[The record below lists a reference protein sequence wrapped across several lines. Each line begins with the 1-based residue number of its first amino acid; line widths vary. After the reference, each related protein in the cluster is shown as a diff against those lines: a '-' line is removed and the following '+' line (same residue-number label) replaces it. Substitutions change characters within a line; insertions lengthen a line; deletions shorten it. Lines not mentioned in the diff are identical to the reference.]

1 MRCASGLDEAGE
13 PIVLRHALAPLLR
26 ERAVRGG
33 PDPAPLLAVE
43 AVFGDLRNWSAFVA
57 PLRHWLQLLYARG
70 ARGTLTAAREL
81 WVGPG

>member
-1 MRCASGLDEAGE
+1 
-13 PIVLRHALAPLLR
+13 
-26 ERAVRGG
+26 
-33 PDPAPLLAVE
+33 LLAVE